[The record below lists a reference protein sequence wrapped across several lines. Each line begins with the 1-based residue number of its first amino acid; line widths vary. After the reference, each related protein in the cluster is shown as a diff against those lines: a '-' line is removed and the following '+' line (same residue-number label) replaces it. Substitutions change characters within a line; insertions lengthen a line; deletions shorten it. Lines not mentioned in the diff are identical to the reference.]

1 MSQEI
6 EAKIRAFSREVG
18 TGTSQKGNELVFK
31 FCPYCSGGSNRDKNT
46 FSINTITG
54 QFQCKRSSCSRQG
67 NLITLAEDF
76 NFDLGDE
83 YNRRYNING
92 YNNRFKK
99 FKVRT
104 IATTD
109 PAIAYLKSRGISQS
123 TADKYHITTKAG
135 ADNILV
141 FPFYDDKGELK
152 FIKYR
157 NTAYVKGE
165 TKGSKEWC
173 ESNCM
178 PILFGMDH
186 CDLNQNTTLIMT
198 EGQIDSLSVA
208 ECGFPNAVSVPTG
221 MNGFTWFPHCA
232 EWIDRFEELIIF
244 GDCEHGKV
252 TLAENMQQRFKGK
265 FRVVRV
271 EDYQGCKD
279 ANELLQK
286 FGPAAIGKAIS
297 QAAVLPDTRIVDLGE
312 VRPLDMEKM
321 FKVPTMIR
329 SLDRIASGGLYGG
342 QVIALTGKA
351 GDGKSTF
358 LSQMLLNFIE
368 QGYNTFCYSGELSVQ
383 MFQYW
388 LNRQAAGTAK
398 LTEGGMDLIRSWYK
412 GKVYIYDYTRVSEND
427 EMETLL
433 ELTEKAI
440 RDLDCKIVMLD
451 NLMTAVSATTSAELY
466 ERQKDFVGRLTKL
479 ATLYDVV
486 IILVAHPKKIERGS
500 QISESYDIAG
510 SSDIGNKVSMTLA
523 YCRMDPRDGG
533 PDQRE
538 LKILKNRLTGWVTTK
553 ERRIVLNYDEASRR
567 IYETAE
573 DLRRAYGWKRDKDG
587 FVPLEEELPFLEGEE

>member
-1 MSQEI
+1 MNQEI
-6 EAKIRAFSREVG
+6 ETRIRQFSNEVG
-18 TGTSQKGNELVFK
+18 ISSKPKGNELVFK
-31 FCPYCSGGSNRDKNT
+31 FCPYCNGGANRDKFT
-46 FSINTITG
+46 FSINTTTG

-83 YNRRYNING
+83 YNRRYNINNFNG
-92 YNNRFKK
+92 RFKK
-99 FKVRT
+99 FKATHVEST
-104 IATTD
+104 I
-109 PAIAYLKSRGISQS
+109 PAISYLQSRGISP
-123 TADKYHITTKAG
+123 AIANKYHITSKAG
-135 ADNILV
+135 ADEIIV

-186 CDLNQNTTLIMT
+186 CDLTQSKTLIMT

-232 EWIDRFEELIIF
+232 SWIDQFEELIIF
-244 GDCEHGKV
+244 GDCENGKV
-252 TLAENMQQRFKGK
+252 TLAEHMQQRFKGR
-265 FRVVRV
+265 FRVVKV

-279 ANELLQK
+279 ANEMLQK
-286 FGPAAIGKAIS
+286 LGPAAIGKAIS
-297 QAAVLPDTRIVDLGE
+297 QAAVMEDTRIVNLGK
-312 VRPLDMEKM
+312 VQPLDMSKM
-321 FKVPTMIR
+321 FKIPTGIK
-329 SLDRIASGGLYGG
+329 SLDKIAGGGLYGG

-358 LSQMLLNFIE
+358 LSQLLLNVTE
-368 QGYNTFCYSGELSVQ
+368 QGFNSFCYSGELSVQ

-388 LNRQAAGTAK
+388 LNRQASGVAH
-398 LTEGGMDLIRSWYK
+398 LTDKNMELIRAWYNEK
-412 GKVYIYDYTRVSEND
+412 IYIYDYTKVEDAD

-433 ELTEKAI
+433 KLTEKAI
-440 RDLDCKIVMLD
+440 RDLDCKMVMLD

-466 ERQKDFVGRLTKL
+466 ERQKDFVKRLTKM
-479 ATLYDVV
+479 ATVYDVV

-500 QISESYDIAG
+500 QINESYDIAG

-523 YCRMDPRDGG
+523 YCRMDPKDGYG
-533 PDQRE
+533 PDYRE
-538 LKILKNRLTGWVTTK
+538 LKILKNRLTGWVTTRD
-553 ERRIVLNYDEASRR
+553 RRIVLQYDESSKR
-567 IYETAE
+567 IYEDSE
-573 DLRRAYGWKRDKDG
+573 DLQKVYGWKVDKDG
-587 FVPLEEELPFLEGEE
+587 FIPVEEELPFLEE